1 MKTKLS
7 FLFEPGTKYSYSE
20 GFEYLRKALENKFH
34 KTLQQL
40 ADELIFEPL
49 EMNDTRYVWDKKLTP
64 LDLQFP

>member
-1 MKTKLS
+1 
-7 FLFEPGTKYSYSE
+7 
-20 GFEYLRKALENKFH
+20 LENKFH